1 MDMNPSISH
10 LSLGV
15 AIVGLSLL
23 IYWMRHRLETDLSKL
38 RTSLAEAGRGC
49 QRVSLLITTLRCLP
63 LGCIFATLGWLQWF
77 NWRESALAWFTA
89 FWLLGVMLTLAVWF
103 LEQRLPAA
111 AALEPELQPCFVTA
125 ENCAEFGLTPEE
137 AREAITGL
145 MDAARQAQS
154 AAEAEQPGAAADGE
168 VSHQN

>member
-63 LGCIFATLGWLQWF
+63 LGCIFAT
-77 NWRESALAWFTA
+77 
-89 FWLLGVMLTLAVWF
+89 LGVMLTLAVWF